1 MAISPK
7 SLEYVPGTYAKKRPD
22 AAQLADQYIREWERR
37 RLKMKLAKSTP
48 EQIPPAICF
57 SRKIGAGA
65 LEIADFLSKKIG
77 YPVIDRQLL
86 DHVARDKR
94 LSQKTVAFFD
104 ERYAGKMSEF
114 ARLLFGEKAFVMSD
128 YMRNIISTAF
138 TFADMGGTI
147 FVGRGIHLILPRD
160 RVLAVRIICSDEYR
174 RKRLAA
180 ILNLQK
186 TETQKLLSQID
197 REQRN
202 FFKKAFGK
210 KDASPYEFDMV
221 INADFIPDPLGAAEI
236 VAEAFNQKFA
246 AQLSEMPAAKINAV

>member
-1 MAISPK
+1 MVISPK

-86 DHVARDKR
+86 DHVARNKQ
-94 LSQKTVAFFD
+94 LSQKTD
-104 ERYAGKMSEF
+104 
-114 ARLLFGEKAFVMSD
+114 
-128 YMRNIISTAF
+128 
-138 TFADMGGTI
+138 
-147 FVGRGIHLILPRD
+147 
-160 RVLAVRIICSDEYR
+160 
-174 RKRLAA
+174 
-180 ILNLQK
+180 
-186 TETQKLLSQID
+186 TQKLLSQID

-202 FFKKAFGK
+202 FFKKAYGK

-221 INADFIPDPLGAAEI
+221 INADFITDALGAAEI

-246 AQLSEMPAAKINAV
+246 AQLNGMPAASMKAV